1 MIRFKSSIN
10 ISFFIIIIIFLFTK
24 CGEELF
30 TKCGEE
36 FGSSEFYINNQSD
49 SNLYS
54 IIIPLHDAAD
64 WDTLLISSKSSV
76 KIFTE
81 GFISS
86 VPPNPSESIDRIILY
101 TSIDN
106 SINRKMVY
114 LFYPVTNDRWET
126 IEYNERKGGTRVV
139 YELLIENSD
148 LDLN

>member
-10 ISFFIIIIIFLFTK
+10 ISFFIIIIIF
-24 CGEELF
+24 LF